1 MSTTPHLFTA
11 LICVSACA
19 FPVMAAPKNETLKTT
34 KSETNIEQEN
44 GSEVEYFPTTWG
56 VGIGLRRAGIPYATE
71 DDNVSDV
78 MPLLEFKNDYF
89 YLDGLEGG
97 VHLWKNDEHQINVYS
112 RFRFVD
118 IPQEYQNE
126 TQSDAFDV
134 GFQYRFQKD
143 SLEADVAI
151 MSDGNKR
158 TYGYTRTQYHWQG
171 GDWQLNPY
179 AELQWKSSDFNEHYY
194 GLELAD
200 PGAGLSFSA
209 GVNARYHL
217 ASNLYLLGNFGVTR
231 LEDDIYDLPTIENQ
245 YQFETFLGFGFF
257 PDNKRPNT
265 NPVPKESGEFLRVA
279 HGWATPSNLNAI
291 LTGKAKGDRYNNQLT
306 SLFYGIPLSDSL
318 FTLPIDLY
326 LTTGAVWHHDSEV
339 QDNLAEGVIAVKAF
353 YTVDLGWRF
362 RIGVAEG
369 LSYVS
374 DVTYIEGSELAEKD
388 YRPSKLLNYLD
399 FSFDV
404 NLGDVFNYA
413 PMQNAWLGYSIHHR
427 SGIFETSSA
436 FGRIKG
442 GSNYN
447 SVYVQWHF

>member
-1 MSTTPHLFTA
+1 MPKTSSLLTAFVCLSTCSFSVIADNDQTKTVNPPSKADTHTA
-11 LICVSACA
+11 
-19 FPVMAAPKNETLKTT
+19 P
-34 KSETNIEQEN
+34 
-44 GSEVEYFPTTWG
+44 EVEYFPSTWG
-56 VGIGLRRAGIPYATE
+56 VGIGVRKADIPYATE
-71 DDNVSDV
+71 NDDVYDV
-78 MPLLEFKNDYF
+78 MPLIEFENDYF
-89 YLDGLEGG
+89 YLNGLEGG
-97 VHLWKNDEHQINVYS
+97 VHLWKNDEHQVNIYS

-118 IPQEYQNE
+118 IPKEYQNQ
-126 TQSDAFDV
+126 TQSDAFDF

-143 SLEADVAI
+143 GLEADVAI

-158 TYGYTRTQYHWQG
+158 MYGYTRTQYHWQG

-179 AELQWKSSDFNEHYY
+179 AQFQWKSNDFNEHYY

-200 PGAGLSFSA
+200 PGAGLAFSA

-231 LEDDIYDLPTIENQ
+231 LEDDIYHLPTIENQ
-245 YQFETFLGFGFF
+245 YQFDSFLGFGFF

-279 HGWATPSNLNAI
+279 HGWATPSNLNDI
-291 LTGKAKGDRYNNQLT
+291 LTGNAKGDRYNNQMT
-306 SLFYGIPLSDSL
+306 SLFYGIPLSNSL
-318 FTLPIDLY
+318 FNLPIDLY

-339 QDNLAEGVIAVKAF
+339 QDNLAEGVLAVKAF
-353 YTVDLGWRF
+353 YTIDLGWRF

-374 DVTYIEGSELAEKD
+374 DVTYIEGSELDEKD

-404 NLGDVFNYA
+404 NLGDVFNHA
-413 PMQNAWLGYSIHHR
+413 PMKNAWLGYSIHHR

-447 SVYVQWHF
+447 SVYLQWHF